1 MTAAEI
7 RWRCER
13 LPQLLQTQSRHEA
26 LANAEFEARHKLGQA
41 LSAEQQVFVSEH
53 WQKVDVFLAS
63 EKGRVAAALFVDEWI
78 DSMK

>member
-1 MTAAEI
+1 M
-7 RWRCER
+7 
-13 LPQLLQTQSRHEA
+13 LNPLQVA
-26 LANAEFEARHKLGQA
+26 LANQLLGRDVAPDIQKFYDARHQLGQA

-53 WQKVDVFLAS
+53 WQKVDFFLAS